1 MTQKLIVIGA
11 GMAGMRFLEELLKQ
25 TAPEGNASG
34 QAEPLYEIDVFNQEP
49 VGGYNRI
56 MLSPVLAGEKSLNDI
71 MTHDE
76 VWFSDHGIRLH
87 VGKEVSNIDLSGKRL
102 TTFCGETYYYDKL
115 VIATGSK
122 PVMLPV
128 PGVDLPGVV
137 SFRDM
142 RDVEAMISA
151 SRTQQ
156 RAVVI
161 GGGLLGLEAAYGLLK
176 RGMHVTV
183 VHRNQVLMNVQMDAE
198 AGQLLRDQL
207 EHAHDGLAGMCFK
220 MGANTVLIQG
230 HQRVESVLL
239 DDGTRLPADLVV
251 MAVGIRPNVSLAEQ
265 AGLQVNKGIIVNDQL
280 QTSHADVY
288 ALGECVEHRGETY
301 GLVAPLYEQAGV
313 LAQNLVGR
321 QADYAG
327 SLISTMLKVTGVHL
341 FSAGDFKA
349 EAAPVDGSEPKETV
363 IFRDRARQV
372 YRKLVIKGNKLVG
385 VLLYGDVTDANWL
398 FDKLKS
404 QADIANMRDT
414 LIFGQGYE

>member
-25 TAPEGNASG
+25 TSPEEHASG
-34 QAEPLYEIDVFNQEP
+34 QVEPLYEIDVFNQEP

-71 MTHDE
+71 LTHNE
-76 VWFSDHGIRLH
+76 TWFSNRGVRLH
-87 VGKEVSNIDLSGKRL
+87 AGKEVSNIDLAGKRL

-122 PVMLPV
+122 PFMLPI
-128 PGVDLPGVV
+128 PGVELPGVV
-137 SFRDM
+137 SFRDI
-142 RDVEAMISA
+142 RDVESMIDA
-151 SRTQQ
+151 AQTGK

-176 RGMHVTV
+176 RGMRVTV
-183 VHRNQVLMNVQMDAE
+183 VHRNPVLMNMQMDAE

-251 MAVGIRPNVSLAEQ
+251 MAVGIRP
-265 AGLQVNKGIIVNDQL
+265 
-280 QTSHADVY
+280 
-288 ALGECVEHRGETY
+288 
-301 GLVAPLYEQAGV
+301 
-313 LAQNLVGR
+313 
-321 QADYAG
+321 
-327 SLISTMLKVTGVHL
+327 
-341 FSAGDFKA
+341 
-349 EAAPVDGSEPKETV
+349 
-363 IFRDRARQV
+363 
-372 YRKLVIKGNKLVG
+372 
-385 VLLYGDVTDANWL
+385 
-398 FDKLKS
+398 
-404 QADIANMRDT
+404 
-414 LIFGQGYE
+414 